1 MKTHTPKCCD
11 STSPHS
17 DGLLQSS
24 LARLSVNSMRRSIS
38 VLLLVAVFQRRS
50 SSKRIPSEDVDGIC
64 GNSFECGEKCRK
76 IYDVFSKENGKS
88 HWMAKYPSIARTFQ
102 EYGVNSSIEI
112 GVARGGLSYYLLSTV
127 QSLLVHHGIDSFG
140 GGNSND
146 FVTKRQSV
154 SCEWARAVLHH
165 LSDFSC
171 RFRLHKGFAAQLTS
185 HFQRE
190 SIDCILFDADHS
202 YGGIVTD
209 IVNYAPIVR
218 PGGLMIFDD
227 YDELDFRGVH
237 KAVRKFAKQNNLS
250 IIKLNDDGNVMI
262 VKPFN
267 RPLNLTFGSATPIV
281 VPYKTAQINA
291 AIVD

>member
-1 MKTHTPKCCD
+1 MSR
-11 STSPHS
+11 STSSHS
-17 DGLLQSS
+17 GLL
-24 LARLSVNSMRRSIS
+24 LHPDLTRLSLNIMRCLIYIS
-38 VLLLVAVFQRRS
+38 FLVALLQHRS
-50 SSKRIPSEDVDGIC
+50 SSKRMPSEDVDGIC

-88 HWMAKYPSIARTFQ
+88 HWIAKYPSIARTFQ

-127 QSLLVHHGIDSFG
+127 QSLVVHHGIDSFG

-146 FVTKRQSV
+146 YVTKRRSV

-171 RFRLHKGFAAQLTS
+171 RFRLHKGFASQLTS

-190 SIDCILFDADHS
+190 SVDCILFDADHS
-202 YGGIVTD
+202 YGGIITD
-209 IVNYAPIVR
+209 IMNYAPIVR

-237 KAVRKFAKQNNLS
+237 RAVRKFAQLNNLS

-267 RPLNLTFGSATPIV
+267 RPLNLTFGSSTPYL
-281 VPYKTAQINA
+281 VPYKTTLSPGG
-291 AIVD
+291 